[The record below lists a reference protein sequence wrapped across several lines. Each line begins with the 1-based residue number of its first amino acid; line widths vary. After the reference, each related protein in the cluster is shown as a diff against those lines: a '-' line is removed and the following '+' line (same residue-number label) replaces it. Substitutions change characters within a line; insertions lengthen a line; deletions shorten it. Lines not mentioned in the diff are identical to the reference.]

1 MEKLLIASLLVLSS
15 TSYAATQTWDFVGS
29 GGVTSLNRNIVPNNI
44 KLTDKDNTMSVN
56 MTAWAAYNDGNIF
69 QSELWLSQW
78 GTLVYNSRGE
88 AHWTDNVGRYE
99 FILLSFDQDVELSG
113 ISISSYMTDSDI
125 SIAAFDSNPFEGGTA
140 MKRWS
145 QVSGYALSSSS
156 FSNIG
161 ASPLNQYYA
170 LDSGINQTKAT
181 AGTGASY
188 WLIGAYNQYFG
199 GGLTAGNDNLK
210 FSGLTTKTTN
220 TSAQVSAPASLS
232 LFAFALLAFAGRR
245 KKLR

>member
-1 MEKLLIASLLVLSS
+1 MEKLLVASLLVLSS
-15 TSYAATQTWDFVGS
+15 TSFAATQTWDFVGS
-29 GGVTSLNRNIVPNNI
+29 GGVSSLNRNIVPNSI
-44 KLTDKDNTMSVN
+44 KLSDNDNTMSVT
-56 MTAWAAYNDGNIF
+56 MTAWSAYNDENIF

-78 GTLVYNSRGE
+78 GTLVFNSRGE

-113 ISISSYMTDSDI
+113 ISISNYMTDSDI
-125 SIAAFDSNPFEGGTA
+125 SIAAFDSNPFEGGSA
-140 MKRWS
+140 MTRWS

-156 FSNIG
+156 FSNVG
-161 ASPLNQYYA
+161 SSPLNQYYA
-170 LDSGINQTKAT
+170 LDSGANQAKTT
-181 AGTGASY
+181 AGTSASY

-210 FSGLTTKTTN
+210 FSGLTTKTSN
-220 TSAQVSAPASLS
+220 TTQVSAPASLS
-232 LFAFALLAFAGRR
+232 LFAFALLAFAGWR